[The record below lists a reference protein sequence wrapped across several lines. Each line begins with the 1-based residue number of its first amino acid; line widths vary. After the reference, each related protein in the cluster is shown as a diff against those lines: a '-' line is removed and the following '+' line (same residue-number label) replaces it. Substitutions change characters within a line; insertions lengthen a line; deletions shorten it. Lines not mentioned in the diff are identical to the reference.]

1 MTYKGRSIDVRYIV
15 NGKTFTES
23 DGNDSKDNVNEGDSI
38 IVKYSTEN
46 PELMITQFNDEF

>member
-1 MTYKGRSIDVRYIV
+1 MTYKGRSIDVRYV
-15 NGKTFTES
+15 VHGKSYIES
-23 DGNDSKDNVNEGDSI
+23 DGNDPKDDVDEGDSI